1 MAIPHPMTQ
10 SLLPPGQ
17 CLSVPG
23 CWDGFTALLIE
34 QAGFPA
40 AFLTGGGLSMAR
52 FGRPDMGLVSMA
64 QVAETIAV
72 ITDRISIP
80 LFVDADTGFG
90 NALNV
95 QATVRAF
102 ERAGAAAIQ
111 LEDQT
116 FPKRCGHMAG
126 KGVIGLPEALGKLK
140 AALDARDNALIIART
155 DALVVEGFQS
165 ALDRAD
171 AFLEAGAD
179 LIFIEGP
186 PELAQMEAIGARYG
200 DRVPLVHNLVE
211 GAVTPVHDA
220 ATLAALGY
228 RVALHPL
235 LLLHGLGRLGPQLL
249 ARLKAEGGTQGVA
262 GDILDLKAASGLTGA
277 PELVALAA
285 RYA

>member
-1 MAIPHPMTQ
+1 MSA
-10 SLLPPGQ
+10 LLPPGQ

-64 QVAETIAV
+64 QVAETVAV

-126 KGVIGLPEALGKLK
+126 KGVIPLPEALGKIR
-140 AALDARDNALIIART
+140 AALDARDTALIIART
-155 DALVVEGFQS
+155 DALGVEGFQS

-200 DRVPLVHNLVE
+200 ERVPLVHNLVE

-220 ATLAALGY
+220 AALAALGY

-249 ARLKAEGGTQGVA
+249 ARLKAEGGTQGFA

>member
-1 MAIPHPMTQ
+1 MKPET
-10 SLLPPGQ
+10 LLPPGQ

-23 CWDGFTALLIE
+23 CWDGFSALLIE
-34 QAGFPA
+34 QAGFNA

-90 NALNV
+90 NALNTV
-95 QATVRAF
+95 ATVRAF

-126 KGVIGLPEALGKLK
+126 KGVIPLDEALGKIK
-140 AALDARDNALIIART
+140 AALDARDTALIIART
-155 DALVVEGFQS
+155 DALQVEGLQS

-171 AFLEAGAD
+171 AFLDAGAD

-186 PELAQMEAIGARYG
+186 PELAQMQAIGARYG

-211 GAVTPVHDA
+211 GAVTPVHTA
-220 ATLAALGY
+220 AELAALGY

-235 LLLHGLGRLGPQLL
+235 LLLHGLGRLGPHLL
-249 ARLKAEGGTQGVA
+249 ARLKVDGGTTGIA
-262 GDILDLKAASGLTGA
+262 GDILDLKAVSGLTGA
-277 PELVALAA
+277 PELVAQAA